1 MWLSILSLVFG
12 SLPAIAG
19 EIAKARTAKANAVTD
34 QQRIAADERIKSLEA
49 QRDVLSKEATTPW
62 NSLAR
67 FFLVAPFGF
76 YLWWVI
82 VNDKIVCKWYTPA
95 DLWGELCKTDPLSPW
110 LTSICGAMIGFYF
123 VTNAITMAKR

>member
-19 EIAKARTAKANAVTD
+19 EIAKARTAKLNAATE
-34 QQRIAADERIKSLEA
+34 QERIAADERIKSLEA

-67 FFLVAPFGF
+67 FFLVAPFGL
-76 YLWWVI
+76 YLWWII
-82 VNDKIVCKWYTPA
+82 VNDKIICKWYTPDYQWA
-95 DLWGELCKTDPLSPW
+95 DYCSTDPLSSW
-110 LTSICGAMIGFYF
+110 LTSICGAMVGFYF

>member
-12 SLPAIAG
+12 ALPAIAG
-19 EIAKARTAKANAVTD
+19 QIAAARVAKQNAVTE
-34 QQRIAADERIKSLEA
+34 QERIAADERIKSLEA
-49 QRDVLSKEATTPW
+49 QRDVLAKEATTPW

-76 YLWWVI
+76 YLWWII
-82 VNDKIVCKWYTPA
+82 VNDKIVCKWYTP
-95 DLWGELCKTDPLSPW
+95 GEFVATQCSTDPLSPW
-110 LTSICGAMIGFYF
+110 LTSICGAMVGFYF